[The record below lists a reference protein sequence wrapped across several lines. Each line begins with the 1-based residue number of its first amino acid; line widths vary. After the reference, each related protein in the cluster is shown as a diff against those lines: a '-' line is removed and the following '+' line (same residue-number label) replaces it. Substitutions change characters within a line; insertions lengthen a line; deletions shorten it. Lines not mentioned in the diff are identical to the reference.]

1 MTPDAFFAS
10 LSAPRPPDGLSDA
23 LRALWWCAR
32 GDWDAAHG
40 IAQDDHSR
48 NGSWVHAHLHR
59 VEGDLG
65 NAGYWYARA
74 GRPANREPLET
85 ERLSIVEELLTK

>member
-1 MTPDAFFAS
+1 MTPDDFLAS
-10 LSAPRPPDGLSDA
+10 LSSTRPPDGLSDA

-40 IAQDDHSR
+40 IAQEDSSR
-48 NGSWVHAHLHR
+48 DGSWVHAHLHR

-74 GRPANREPLET
+74 GRPNNREDLEV
-85 ERLSIVEELLTK
+85 ERRAMAEVLLSK